1 MVVESLS
8 LENYRNYENAEIDF
22 CPDVNVITG
31 MNAQGKTNLIEA
43 VYYLTCGRSFRAQSD
58 RELIKFNSDFG
69 SISAD
74 IFSQSRKQNIEVKL
88 HRGRRKTITVN
99 GGKIRNMSELSGKL
113 TAVLFCPNDLFMI
126 KSASVYRRRLM
137 DGCISQLRPK
147 YAAALNEFRRLYESK
162 LRILKDGDRSMMSAL
177 YDFNMRMCEM
187 SAVIIH
193 YRASFVRL
201 LEEKAKKIHLEFSG
215 GEELGIHYKTVS
227 YVTDPEKKPSELLPY
242 LIRHQEDLLNAEIEA
257 RRCLSG
263 AHKDDL
269 EITLNGISAKSFGSQ
284 GQVRSA
290 AISIKLAEREIHF
303 SDSGE
308 YPVLLLDDVLSELDS
323 SRQEFILNSIDD
335 GQVFIT
341 CCEDA
346 DISKKTGGN
355 VIEVKGGE
363 IRRV

>member
-8 LENYRNYENAEIDF
+8 LENYRNYLSSNVTF
-22 CPDVNVITG
+22 VPGVNVITG
-31 MNAQGKTNLIEA
+31 KNAQGKTNLLEA

-58 RELIKFNSDFG
+58 RELINLGAGFAN
-69 SISAD
+69 ISAD
-74 IFSQSRKQNIEVKL
+74 IFSQSRKQSIDVKL
-88 HRGRRKTITVN
+88 QRGKRKTVIVN
-99 GGKIRNMSELSGKL
+99 GGKIKNLSELSGKL
-113 TAVLFCPNDLFMI
+113 TAVLFCPNDLFII

-147 YAAALNEFRRLYESK
+147 YAAALNEYRRLYEHK

-193 YRASFVRL
+193 YRALFVRL
-201 LEEKAKKIHLEFSG
+201 LEDRANKIHSSFSG
-215 GEELGIHYKTVS
+215 GEELKIRYKTVS
-227 YVTDPEKKPSELLPY
+227 SISDPCKRPSELLPF
-242 LIRHQEDLLNAEIEA
+242 LIQHQESHLGAEIET

-269 EITLNGISAKSFGSQ
+269 DITINGLSAKSFGSQ

-303 SDSGE
+303 SDKGE

-323 SRQEFILNSIDD
+323 SRQEFILNSIKD
-335 GQVFIT
+335 GQVLIT
-341 CCEDA
+341 CCEDT
-346 DISKKTGGN
+346 DISEKTGGN
-355 VIEVKGGE
+355 VIEVHNGRIKG
-363 IRRV
+363 V